1 MSYLVTKGKKKS
13 RKSSDTHLFHGIL
26 NYRSILYVNNNEV
39 EYKFNI
45 NLDLNM
51 KIILSK
57 LFTEVVILILISI
70 VR

>member
-13 RKSSDTHLFHGIL
+13 RKTTHLFHGIL

>member
-1 MSYLVTKGKKKS
+1 M
-13 RKSSDTHLFHGIL
+13 
-26 NYRSILYVNNNEV
+26 
-39 EYKFNI
+39 KFNI